1 MKRQTSSDTSSEK
14 ESKAVKTT
22 VAPEIKQQADAIAA
36 EDGVS
41 TAAYVREL
49 IKDDIDARTGPTV
62 LTNVDWQEYREI
74 AEGLD
79 NLGDLAESVRTTT
92 DLPWPLYPGEIPFES
107 IERLNTPAMRLPL
120 LRGILE
126 AQSSNKRVSDDFVKF
141 VLGDQ
146 FELSASSVSRYR
158 SKMIEEGV
166 AYPLPNATSEWPA
179 AQVYSDF
186 IDYFERKTGKSR
198 SRLEDYYMSPVKF
211 FDDQS
216 VYPSTKSEWML
227 DRDEYID
234 WLINVTERIQLP
246 GANDSTTSANYKIL
260 HEYWIEWMNET
271 EVKEMFLREKYS
283 RNEIDASKFTYR
295 GGQLYPPET
304 ESAN

>member
-1 MKRQTSSDTSSEK
+1 MNEQTPSDTSSGK

-22 VAPEIKQQADAIAA
+22 VSPEIKQQADAIAA

-49 IKDDIDARTGPTV
+49 ITDDIDARTGPTA
-62 LTNVDWQEYREI
+62 LTNVDWQEYRKI
-74 AEGLD
+74 AEDLD
-79 NLGDLAESVRTTT
+79 NLGNLAESVRTTT
-92 DLPWPLYPGEIPFES
+92 DLPWPLYSDDIPFEN

-126 AQSSNKRVSDDFVKF
+126 AQSSYKRVSDDFVKF
-141 VLGDQ
+141 VLGEQ

-198 SRLEDYYMSPVKF
+198 SRLEDYYVSPVKF
-211 FDDQS
+211 FDDES

-227 DRDEYID
+227 DRGEYLD
-234 WLINVTERIQLP
+234 WLINVTERLKGPEDDFLIN
-246 GANDSTTSANYKIL
+246 GSKYEIL

-271 EVKEMFLREKYS
+271 GVKEMFLRENLS
-283 RNEIDASKFTYR
+283 RSGIDSSKSTYR
-295 GGQLYPPET
+295 DGQLHPPEI
-304 ESAN
+304 EFPN